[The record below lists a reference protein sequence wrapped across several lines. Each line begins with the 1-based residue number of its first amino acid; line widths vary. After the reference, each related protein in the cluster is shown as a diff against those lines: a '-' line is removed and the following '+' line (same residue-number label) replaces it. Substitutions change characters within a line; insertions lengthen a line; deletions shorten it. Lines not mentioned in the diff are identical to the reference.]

1 MGSLIHE
8 KCSVEIMV
16 VKPGSCLV
24 ANAIV
29 RVRNIF
35 NTEEHM
41 VNDITGQL
49 IGEKDNYNE
58 QEAHVP
64 EYII

>member
-1 MGSLIHE
+1 
-8 KCSVEIMV
+8 MV